1 MAGTQGGLA
10 PPIQDILSSD
20 DLYHRASGIA
30 SWTEM
35 ATYISQPGYPDLSE
49 VNQAR
54 LIRIPPGKTPE
65 DFLAEMEGVFADYG
79 IRSFQVRVDPRTRP
93 QDLGAFLAGKG
104 FLERED
110 WIYVSDSVP
119 DLPRLPIHIL
129 DATYEPVLRDFEQI
143 HDRRNTQELDGV
155 LCVQLAELR
164 RFRRE
169 SGIVKEFVAYF
180 EGKPAGAVTVL
191 QGEKTLRV
199 KDVAVD
205 PLYQGSGVREAMLA
219 MVVKDA
225 FLRGAKTAGLF
236 GEDLDFREDILER
249 LGFRR
254 AAPVAGYLREGRP
267 LS

>member
-1 MAGTQGGLA
+1 MAGTQGELA
-10 PPIQDILSSD
+10 APIEDILSMD

-35 ATYISQPGYPDLSE
+35 ATYISQPGFPDLTE

-54 LIRIPPGKTPE
+54 LIRIPPEKTPE
-65 DFLAEMEGVFADYG
+65 DFLAEMEGVFKDYG
-79 IRSFQVRVDPRTRP
+79 IRSYQVRIDPRTRP
-93 QDLGAFLAGKG
+93 ADLGAFLSEKG

-110 WIYVSDSVP
+110 WIYVSLKVP

-129 DATYEPVLRDFEQI
+129 DAIYEPVLRDFEQI
-143 HDRRNTQELDGV
+143 LDRRNTQDMDGV
-155 LCVQLAELR
+155 LCVQLADMR

-169 SGIVKEFVAYF
+169 AGVVKEFVAYY

-191 QGEKTLRV
+191 QGEKTLRI

-205 PLYQGSGVREAMLA
+205 PLYEGAGVREAMVA
-219 MVVKDA
+219 MVVKEG
-225 FLRGAKTAGLF
+225 FLKGVKAAGLF
-236 GEDLDFREDILER
+236 GEDMEFREDILER

-254 AAPVAGYLREGRP
+254 AAPVAGYLREPAR
-267 LS
+267 S